1 MDIVLH
7 LHYSLQTRI
16 YYIFHWEDVHRTL
29 VLNIDTEW
37 SRDQRRGMDW
47 THADPPVR
55 ETEDRYRIYIE
66 SIIISRLVLDIL
78 RRSFDSVNDVCIN
91 C

>member
-1 MDIVLH
+1 M
-7 LHYSLQTRI
+7 
-16 YYIFHWEDVHRTL
+16 HRTL

-47 THADPPVR
+47 THADPPVT

-66 SIIISRLVLDIL
+66 SKIISRLVLDIL